1 MRDTQ
6 VISPQ
11 VHVCEKHMPW
21 RWKWLGDVA
30 KLAHVMMEELT
41 TRET

>member
-1 MRDTQ
+1 

-11 VHVCEKHMPW
+11 VHVCEQHMPW

-30 KLAHVMMEELT
+30 KLAHVMTEELIA
-41 TRET
+41 RET